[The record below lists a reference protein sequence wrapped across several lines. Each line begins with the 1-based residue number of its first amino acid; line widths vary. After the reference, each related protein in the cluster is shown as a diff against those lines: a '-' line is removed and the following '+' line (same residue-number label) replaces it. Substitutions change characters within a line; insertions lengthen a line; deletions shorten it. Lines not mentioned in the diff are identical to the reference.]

1 MSVTLLK
8 CLLLLACAAHLAL
21 LYCDRIITLL
31 DGGRFDF
38 RLLNDN
44 EKLSA
49 VMGATPTERPMRSMV
64 LGAFAMTAAMPAY
77 LALGAWVLPQS
88 PVCGALMLADGI
100 LFLLPGVAHHVFC
113 GAVEWFYLRMN
124 KTEEARAAIVEF
136 FKKTSVTMYVYYF
149 GLLSFT
155 VSFFIAVVTG
165 TTVLPRWVCVFNTLP
180 LFLLLL
186 PFHIVCTGNIANA
199 IMFAGLFFLKR

>member
-8 CLLLLACAAHLAL
+8 CLLPLACAVHLAL

-38 RLLNDN
+38 RLLNN
-44 EKLSA
+44 KKLSA
-49 VMGATPTERPMRSMV
+49 VM
-64 LGAFAMTAAMPAY
+64 
-77 LALGAWVLPQS
+77 PQS

-113 GAVEWFYLRMN
+113 GAVEWFYLHMN

-136 FKKTSVTMYVYYF
+136 FKKTSVTMYVCYF
-149 GLLSFT
+149 GLLTFT

-186 PFHIVCTGNIANA
+186 PFHIVGGNIANA

>member
-8 CLLLLACAAHLAL
+8 CLLPLACAVHLAL

-38 RLLNDN
+38 RLLNN
-44 EKLSA
+44 KKLSA

-100 LFLLPGVAHHVFC
+100 LFFAAGRGASRLLRRGGVVLSPHEQDRG
-113 GAVEWFYLRMN
+113 GAGRHRGIF
-124 KTEEARAAIVEF
+124 
-136 FKKTSVTMYVYYF
+136 
-149 GLLSFT
+149 
-155 VSFFIAVVTG
+155 
-165 TTVLPRWVCVFNTLP
+165 
-180 LFLLLL
+180 
-186 PFHIVCTGNIANA
+186 
-199 IMFAGLFFLKR
+199 

>member
-8 CLLLLACAAHLAL
+8 CLLPLACAVHLAL

-38 RLLNDN
+38 RLLNN
-44 EKLSA
+44 KKLSA

-64 LGAFAMTAAMPAY
+64 
-77 LALGAWVLPQS
+77 LGAWVLPQS

-113 GAVEWFYLRMN
+113 GAVEWFYLHMN

-136 FKKTSVTMYVYYF
+136 FKKTSVTMYVCYF
-149 GLLSFT
+149 GLLTFT
-155 VSFFIAVVTG
+155 VSFFITVVTG

-186 PFHIVCTGNIANA
+186 PFHIVGTGNIANA
-199 IMFAGLFFLKR
+199 IMFAGLFFLI

>member
-8 CLLLLACAAHLAL
+8 CLLPLACAVHLAL
-21 LYCDRIITLL
+21 LHCDRIITLL

-38 RLLNDN
+38 RLLNN
-44 EKLSA
+44 KKLSA

-64 LGAFAMTAAMPAY
+64 
-77 LALGAWVLPQS
+77 LGAWVLPQS

-136 FKKTSVTMYVYYF
+136 FKKTSVTMYVCYF
-149 GLLSFT
+149 GLLTFT
-155 VSFFIAVVTG
+155 VSFFITVVTG

-186 PFHIVCTGNIANA
+186 PFHIVGTGNIANA
-199 IMFAGLFFLKR
+199 IMFAGLFFLI

>member
-8 CLLLLACAAHLAL
+8 CLLLACAAHLAL

-49 VMGATPTERPMRSMV
+49 VMGATPTERPLRSMV

-100 LFLLPGVAHHVFC
+100 LFLLPGVAHHVLC

-124 KTEEARAAIVEF
+124 KTEKARAAIVEF
-136 FKKTSVTMYVYYF
+136 FKKTSVTMYVCYF
-149 GLLSFT
+149 GLLTFT
-155 VSFFIAVVTG
+155 VSFFITVVTG

-186 PFHIVCTGNIANA
+186 PFHIVGTGNIANA

>member
-1 MSVTLLK
+1 
-8 CLLLLACAAHLAL
+8 
-21 LYCDRIITLL
+21 
-31 DGGRFDF
+31 
-38 RLLNDN
+38 
-44 EKLSA
+44 
-49 VMGATPTERPMRSMV
+49 
-64 LGAFAMTAAMPAY
+64 
-77 LALGAWVLPQS
+77 
-88 PVCGALMLADGI
+88 MLADGI

-113 GAVEWFYLRMN
+113 GAVEWFYLHMN

-136 FKKTSVTMYVYYF
+136 FKKTSVTMYVCYF
-149 GLLSFT
+149 GLLTFT

-186 PFHIVCTGNIANA
+186 PFHIVGTGNIANA

>member
-1 MSVTLLK
+1 MSITLLK
-8 CLLLLACAAHLAL
+8 CLLLLAYAAHLTL

-38 RLLNDN
+38 RALNDN

-49 VMGATPTERPMRSMV
+49 IMGDTPTERLMRSMV
-64 LGAFAMTAAMPAY
+64 WGAFAMTAALPAY
-77 LALGAWVLPQS
+77 LALGAWMLPQS
-88 PVCGALMLADGI
+88 AVCGALMTAGGV

-136 FKKTSVTMYVYYF
+136 FKKTSVTMYVCYF
-149 GLLSFT
+149 GLLIFA
-155 VSFFIAVVTG
+155 VSFFIAVVAGMTA
-165 TTVLPRWVCVFNTLP
+165 LPRWACVFNTLP
-180 LFLLLL
+180 LFLLLS
-186 PFHIVCTGNIANA
+186 PFRVVGAGNIANA
-199 IMFAGLFFLKR
+199 IMFAGLFFLI

>member
-8 CLLLLACAAHLAL
+8 CLLPLACAVHLAL

-38 RLLNDN
+38 RLLNN
-44 EKLSA
+44 KKLSA

-64 LGAFAMTAAMPAY
+64 
-77 LALGAWVLPQS
+77 LGAWVLPQS

-100 LFLLPGVAHHVFC
+100 LFLLPGVAHHVLC

-124 KTEEARAAIVEF
+124 KTEKARAAIVEF
-136 FKKTSVTMYVYYF
+136 FKKTSVTMYVCYF
-149 GLLSFT
+149 GLLTFT
-155 VSFFIAVVTG
+155 VSFFITVVTG

-186 PFHIVCTGNIANA
+186 PFHIVGTGNIANA
-199 IMFAGLFFLKR
+199 IMFAGLFFLI

>member
-8 CLLLLACAAHLAL
+8 CLLPLACAVHLAL

-38 RLLNDN
+38 RLLNN
-44 EKLSA
+44 KKLSA

-100 LFLLPGVAHHVFC
+100 LFLLQGVAHHVFC
-113 GAVEWFYLRMN
+113 GAVEW
-124 KTEEARAAIVEF
+124 V
-136 FKKTSVTMYVYYF
+136 
-149 GLLSFT
+149 LSPHEQDR
-155 VSFFIAVVTG
+155 G
-165 TTVLPRWVCVFNTLP
+165 
-180 LFLLLL
+180 
-186 PFHIVCTGNIANA
+186 G
-199 IMFAGLFFLKR
+199 AGRHRGIF

>member
-8 CLLLLACAAHLAL
+8 CLLPLACAVHLAL

-38 RLLNDN
+38 RLLNN
-44 EKLSA
+44 KKLSA

-64 LGAFAMTAAMPAY
+64 
-77 LALGAWVLPQS
+77 LGAWVLPQS

-124 KTEEARAAIVEF
+124 KTEKARAAIVEF
-136 FKKTSVTMYVYYF
+136 FKKTSVTMYVCYF
-149 GLLSFT
+149 GLLTFT
-155 VSFFIAVVTG
+155 VSFFITVVTG

-186 PFHIVCTGNIANA
+186 PFHIVGTGNIANA
-199 IMFAGLFFLKR
+199 IMFAGLFFLI

>member
-8 CLLLLACAAHLAL
+8 CLLPLACAVHLAL

-38 RLLNDN
+38 RLLNN
-44 EKLSA
+44 KKLSA

-88 PVCGALMLADGI
+88 PVCGA
-100 LFLLPGVAHHVFC
+100 
-113 GAVEWFYLRMN
+113 VEWFYLRMN

-136 FKKTSVTMYVYYF
+136 FKKTSVTMYVCYF
-149 GLLSFT
+149 GLLTFT

-186 PFHIVCTGNIANA
+186 PFHIVGTGNIANA
-199 IMFAGLFFLKR
+199 IMFAGLFFLI

>member
-49 VMGATPTERPMRSMV
+49 VMGATPTERPLRSMV

-100 LFLLPGVAHHVFC
+100 LFLLPGVAHHVLC

-124 KTEEARAAIVEF
+124 KTEKARAAIVEF
-136 FKKTSVTMYVYYF
+136 F
-149 GLLSFT
+149 
-155 VSFFIAVVTG
+155 
-165 TTVLPRWVCVFNTLP
+165 
-180 LFLLLL
+180 
-186 PFHIVCTGNIANA
+186 
-199 IMFAGLFFLKR
+199 

>member
-38 RLLNDN
+38 RLLNN
-44 EKLSA
+44 KKLSA

-64 LGAFAMTAAMPAY
+64 
-77 LALGAWVLPQS
+77 LGAWVLPQS

-113 GAVEWFYLRMN
+113 GAVEWFYLHMN

-136 FKKTSVTMYVYYF
+136 FKKTSVTMYVCYF
-149 GLLSFT
+149 GLLTFT

-186 PFHIVCTGNIANA
+186 PFHIVGTGNIANA
-199 IMFAGLFFLKR
+199 IMFAGLFFLI

>member
-1 MSVTLLK
+1 M
-8 CLLLLACAAHLAL
+8 
-21 LYCDRIITLL
+21 
-31 DGGRFDF
+31 
-38 RLLNDN
+38 
-44 EKLSA
+44 
-49 VMGATPTERPMRSMV
+49 
-64 LGAFAMTAAMPAY
+64 
-77 LALGAWVLPQS
+77 LPQS

-136 FKKTSVTMYVYYF
+136 FKKTSVTMYVCYF
-149 GLLSFT
+149 GLLTFT
-155 VSFFIAVVTG
+155 VSFFITVVTG

-186 PFHIVCTGNIANA
+186 PFHIVGTSNIANA
-199 IMFAGLFFLKR
+199 IMFAGLFFLI

>member
-49 VMGATPTERPMRSMV
+49 VMGATPTERPLRSMV

-77 LALGAWVLPQS
+77 LALGAWVLP
-88 PVCGALMLADGI
+88 
-100 LFLLPGVAHHVFC
+100 
-113 GAVEWFYLRMN
+113 
-124 KTEEARAAIVEF
+124 
-136 FKKTSVTMYVYYF
+136 
-149 GLLSFT
+149 
-155 VSFFIAVVTG
+155 
-165 TTVLPRWVCVFNTLP
+165 
-180 LFLLLL
+180 
-186 PFHIVCTGNIANA
+186 
-199 IMFAGLFFLKR
+199 

>member
-49 VMGATPTERPMRSMV
+49 VMGATPTERPLRSMV

-88 PVCGALMLADGI
+88 PVCGALMRTASS
-100 LFLLPGVAHHVFC
+100 FC
-113 GAVEWFYLRMN
+113 CRAWRI
-124 KTEEARAAIVEF
+124 TSCAARW
-136 FKKTSVTMYVYYF
+136 S
-149 GLLSFT
+149 G
-155 VSFFIAVVTG
+155 FICA
-165 TTVLPRWVCVFNTLP
+165 
-180 LFLLLL
+180 
-186 PFHIVCTGNIANA
+186 
-199 IMFAGLFFLKR
+199 

>member
-8 CLLLLACAAHLAL
+8 CLLPLACAVHLAL

-38 RLLNDN
+38 RLLNN
-44 EKLSA
+44 KKLSA
-49 VMGATPTERPMRSMV
+49 VMGTTPTERPMRSMV

-100 LFLLPGVAHHVFC
+100 LFLLLGVAHHVLC

-124 KTEEARAAIVEF
+124 KTGEARAAIVEF
-136 FKKTSVTMYVYYF
+136 FKKTSVTMYVCYF
-149 GLLSFT
+149 GLLTFT

>member
-49 VMGATPTERPMRSMV
+49 VMGATPTERPLPPAS
-64 LGAFAMTAAMPAY
+64 GWASSAAAPA
-77 LALGAWVLPQS
+77 A
-88 PVCGALMLADGI
+88 
-100 LFLLPGVAHHVFC
+100 
-113 GAVEWFYLRMN
+113 
-124 KTEEARAAIVEF
+124 
-136 FKKTSVTMYVYYF
+136 
-149 GLLSFT
+149 
-155 VSFFIAVVTG
+155 
-165 TTVLPRWVCVFNTLP
+165 
-180 LFLLLL
+180 
-186 PFHIVCTGNIANA
+186 
-199 IMFAGLFFLKR
+199 

>member
-8 CLLLLACAAHLAL
+8 CLLPLACAVHLAL

-38 RLLNDN
+38 RLLNN
-44 EKLSA
+44 KKLSA

-113 GAVEWFYLRMN
+113 GAVEWFYLHMN

-136 FKKTSVTMYVYYF
+136 FKKTSVT
-149 GLLSFT
+149 LSRVRRCCRAGCACSTRCRSFCCSCRFT
-155 VSFFIAVVTG
+155 SFA
-165 TTVLPRWVCVFNTLP
+165 R
-180 LFLLLL
+180 
-186 PFHIVCTGNIANA
+186 A
-199 IMFAGLFFLKR
+199 ILRTRSCLRDYSF

>member
-8 CLLLLACAAHLAL
+8 CLLPLACAVHLAL

-64 LGAFAMTAAMPAY
+64 LGA
-77 LALGAWVLPQS
+77 WVLPQS

-100 LFLLPGVAHHVFC
+100 LCLLPGVAHHVFC
-113 GAVEWFYLRMN
+113 GAVEWFYLHMN

-136 FKKTSVTMYVYYF
+136 FKKTSVTMYVCYF
-149 GLLSFT
+149 GLLTFT

-186 PFHIVCTGNIANA
+186 PFHIVGTGNIANA
-199 IMFAGLFFLKR
+199 IMFAGLFFLI